1 MYKGRHCIESDY
13 YLLVKETDKI
23 LLLLKDEETE
33 VLPELVKYIDFISYF
48 DEDIANKIRFHLDKD
63 NIDRRKMVDIIK
75 RNFEELKQNVIVDIN
90 EHK

>member
-23 LLLLKDEETE
+23 LLLLKDEVE
-33 VLPELVKYIDFISYF
+33 VLSELLKYIEFIADF
-48 DEDIANKIRFHLDKD
+48 DEQIAAKICFYLDKD

-75 RNFEELKQNVIVDIN
+75 SNFEELKQNVIVDIN